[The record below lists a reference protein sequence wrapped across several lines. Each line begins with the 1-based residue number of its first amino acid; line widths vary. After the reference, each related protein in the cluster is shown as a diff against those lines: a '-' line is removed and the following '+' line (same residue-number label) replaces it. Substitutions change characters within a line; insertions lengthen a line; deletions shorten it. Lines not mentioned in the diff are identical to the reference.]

1 MLKLKLQYFGYL
13 MRRVDSLGKTLMLGG
28 IGGRRR
34 RGRDDRG
41 WDGWMAS
48 LTRWTW
54 VWMNSGS
61 WWWTGR
67 PGVLQFMGS
76 HKSWTRLSDWTELNI
91 YIYIKLWYCDIKN
104 LENFFDNVKW
114 IISHGRSC
122 RGKKKK
128 TFMKHTSDNG
138 FSSII
143 KLKPY
148 KNLLNLLRNNKRL
161 KQTIEDIQKHTHDK
175 MYYFISP

>member
-1 MLKLKLQYFGYL
+1 
-13 MRRVDSLGKTLMLGG
+13 
-28 IGGRRR
+28 
-34 RGRDDRG
+34 
-41 WDGWMAS
+41 MAEA
-48 LTRWTW
+48 
-54 VWMNSGS
+54 VG
-61 WWWTGR
+61 
-67 PGVLQFMGS
+67 
-76 HKSWTRLSDWTELNI
+76 E
-91 YIYIKLWYCDIKN
+91 
-104 LENFFDNVKW
+104 
-114 IISHGRSC
+114 
-122 RGKKKK
+122 KKKK